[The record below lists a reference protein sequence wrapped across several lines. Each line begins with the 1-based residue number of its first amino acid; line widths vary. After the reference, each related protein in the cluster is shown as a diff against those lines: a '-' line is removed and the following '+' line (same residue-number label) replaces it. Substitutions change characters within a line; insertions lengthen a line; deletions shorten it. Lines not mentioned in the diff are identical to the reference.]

1 MAKGK
6 KLPWIQA
13 TALAKQMVEKL
24 AAPLCVAHVDTCGSI
39 RRQKSEVADVDIVV
53 TTETEDYDKVWAT
66 IPKGCEYETRGPVSR
81 RFHWKGM
88 KFDVRISKQ
97 RHRGAA
103 LLTRTGPA
111 KFNIV
116 MRGHAKK
123 LGYKLNEYGVF
134 KGDRLLTDGFSEQR
148 IFEFLGLAY
157 IPPEDRTAG
166 VRVAPKTKKPDEWEV
181 PSSSGNGTYTVKLE
195 NGELTCTCPGFTYRR
210 SCRHVNDK
218 ASELQ
223 SKAVPVNPVKP
234 RKPRSKH
241 GRRPVYVRCFKC
253 GDLDERDVEFLNIEE
268 DIQGKDVMT
277 FKCPECKKQRKS
289 HRFA

>member
-6 KLPWIQA
+6 VLPWLQA
-13 TALAKQMVEKL
+13 TALAKEMAELL
-24 AAPLCVAHVDTCGSI
+24 ASPLCVAHVDTCGSI
-39 RRQKSEVADVDIVV
+39 RRLKSKVADADLVV
-53 TTETEDYDKVWAT
+53 TTETEDYDNVWAVL
-66 IPKGCEYETRGPVSR
+66 PNGCKFETRGPVSR
-81 RFHWKGM
+81 RFHWKDM

-123 LGYKLNEYGVF
+123 LGYKLNEYGVY

-157 IPPEDRTAG
+157 VKPEDRAEG
-166 VRVAPKTKKPDEWEV
+166 IRVASKQNVTEWKV
-181 PSSSGNGTYTVKLE
+181 PSSSGNGMYTVKLT
-195 NGELTCTCPGFTYRR
+195 NGELTCECKGFQYRR

-218 ASELQ
+218 ATELK
-223 SKAVPVNPVKP
+223 SKAVPVNPV
-234 RKPRSKH
+234 
-241 GRRPVYVRCFKC
+241 G
-253 GDLDERDVEFLNIEE
+253 
-268 DIQGKDVMT
+268 
-277 FKCPECKKQRKS
+277 
-289 HRFA
+289 